1 MATTKT
7 FVDKLISTIPGKPV
21 DGFKINF
28 YRLYVNPQCVSVYSM
43 EYVYYIN
50 TPWETYDPTRKGGA
64 DLVDDWM
71 LNKDGYCEGRICG
84 WKNIAEHLR
93 GQKSTMFESKAEALH
108 DAIQHLDK
116 WIAQDVAKITQM
128 QALKAEQQAELRT
141 ALEIRP

>member
-1 MATTKT
+1 MATTNA
-7 FVDKLISTIPGKPV
+7 FVDKLISSIPNKPI
-21 DGFKINF
+21 DGFKIKF
-28 YRLYVNPQCVSVYSM
+28 YRLYAHPLCIGIYPM
-43 EYVYYIN
+43 EYVYYVN

-71 LNKDGYCEGRICG
+71 LNKEGYCEGRICG
-84 WKNIAEHLR
+84 WKNIGEHLR

-116 WIAQDVAKITQM
+116 WITQDEIKIDKM
-128 QALKAEQQAELRT
+128 KILRAEQQSELRI